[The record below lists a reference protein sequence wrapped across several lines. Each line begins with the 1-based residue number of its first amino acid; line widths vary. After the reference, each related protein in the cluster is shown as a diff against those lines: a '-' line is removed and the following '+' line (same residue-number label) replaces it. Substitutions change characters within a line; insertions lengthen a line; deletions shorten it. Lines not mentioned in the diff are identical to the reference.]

1 MKLLFTV
8 LFSII
13 LGINTFA
20 QDIISVTYEGYV
32 KSEPYRERYK
42 NNPQKLAEMER
53 EFEAASKIPSI
64 HNLTMNKD
72 EASFV
77 LEERIQ
83 NEQPSEGLSVKVRF
97 TASND
102 IYTNL
107 KEEFVLGEHQLG
119 NKTYAIKEPLKAIDW
134 KITSEKKKILGLEVR
149 KATAVYDSVT
159 KVEAWYAPKFHTKP
173 DQVTIGVYRD

>member
-1 MKLLFTV
+1 MKASFQIKIYPQVFDLWGFKLTNLNKNFNLMKLLFTV

-20 QDIISVTYEGYV
+20 QDLISVTYEGYV

-64 HNLTMNKD
+64 HILTMNKD

-83 NEQPSEGLSVKVRF
+83 NEQPSEGLMVKVRF
-97 TASND
+97 TASN
-102 IYTNL
+102 IYTL
-107 KEEFVLGEHQLG
+107 
-119 NKTYAIKEPLKAIDW
+119 IW
-134 KITSEKKKILGLEVR
+134 KR
-149 KATAVYDSVT
+149 NM
-159 KVEAWYAPKFHTKP
+159 F
-173 DQVTIGVYRD
+173 